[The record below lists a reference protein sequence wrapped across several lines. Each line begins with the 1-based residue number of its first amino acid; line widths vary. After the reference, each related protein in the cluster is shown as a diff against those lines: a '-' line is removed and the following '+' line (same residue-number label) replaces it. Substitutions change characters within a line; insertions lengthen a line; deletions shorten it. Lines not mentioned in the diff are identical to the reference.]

1 MKTIKYNKNK
11 TVELKW
17 YFDKNA
23 WAKESKILTRI
34 IDLKGGNW
42 NECIRTKDND
52 GKTTFTPVYS
62 TYYKIGDYYYV

>member
-1 MKTIKYNKNK
+1 MDNINMKTIKYNKDK
-11 TVELKW
+11 TVLL
-17 YFDKNA
+17 DGKNL
-23 WAKESKILTRI
+23 LTRI

-52 GKTTFTPVYS
+52 GKTTFTPIYS

>member
-1 MKTIKYNKNK
+1 MKTIKYNKDK
-11 TVELKW
+11 TVSLNGE
-17 YFDKNA
+17 N
-23 WAKESKILTRI
+23 ILTRI